1 MCRGVVAVSCASRI
15 SHDVNRNQK
24 AKFTFIKIVLAQ
36 ILFITF
42 LASVISFRSDWQRFR
57 QGPLMAKF
65 RIKKI
70 FIDNVSFKN
79 VW

>member
-1 MCRGVVAVSCASRI
+1 MCRENTGPIMRIIIYHKVEQKPKSNVCFHQNSFSSISSYNISC
-15 SHDVNRNQK
+15 
-24 AKFTFIKIVLAQ
+24 FYYGFP
-36 ILFITF
+36 
-42 LASVISFRSDWQRFR
+42 SDWQRFR
-57 QGPLMAKF
+57 QGPLMIKF